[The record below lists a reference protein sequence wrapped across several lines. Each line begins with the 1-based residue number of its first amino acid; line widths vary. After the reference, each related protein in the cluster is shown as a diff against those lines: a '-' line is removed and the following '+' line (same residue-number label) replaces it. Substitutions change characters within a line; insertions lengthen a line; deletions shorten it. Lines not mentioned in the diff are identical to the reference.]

1 VLWTVYQQYKFMW
14 LKVDCWQSREAGV
27 SPFICVCKA
36 RTYASCRVGD
46 TSSLSSRVESA
57 EQATSRVESAE
68 QATSRVE
75 SAEQANGQTLCTEHV
90 TGIDS
95 RCN

>member
-1 VLWTVYQQYKFMW
+1 MW

-68 QATSRVE
+68 QA
-75 SAEQANGQTLCTEHV
+75 NGQTLCTEHV